1 MLPPCLEAGIMA
13 RIQQLLVPTDF
24 SPTSDIALR
33 YAFDIAPVTAAIHV
47 LHVVDETRLVAAYP
61 DGFVAE
67 LPGARD
73 ELVAS
78 AYRRLHELTKRPE
91 ATPVAVTTEVVVGRP
106 AAAIAATAKARQ
118 ADVIV
123 MGTHGRGAFA
133 HALLGSVAERVL
145 RSAPCPVLTVRDN
158 SRTADEVADELVA
171 ARRAAHV

>member
-1 MLPPCLEAGIMA
+1 MP

-47 LHVVDETRLVAAYP
+47 VHVVDETRLIAAYP

-67 LPGARD
+67 LPGARE

-78 AYRRLHELTKRPE
+78 AYTRLNELAKPP
-91 ATPVAVTTEVVVGRP
+91 ASTPVAVTTEVVVGQP
-106 AAAIAATAKARQ
+106 AAAIAAVAKARR

-123 MGTHGRGAFA
+123 MGTHGRGAVA
-133 HALLGSVAERVL
+133 HALLGSVAERVV

-158 SRTADEVADELVA
+158 SRTADEVAEELVED
-171 ARRAAHV
+171 RRAAHV

>member
-1 MLPPCLEAGIMA
+1 MP

-47 LHVVDETRLVAAYP
+47 VHVVDETRLIAAYP

-67 LPGARD
+67 LPGARE
-73 ELVAS
+73 ELVA
-78 AYRRLHELTKRPE
+78 AACTRLNDVAKP
-91 ATPVAVTTEVVVGRP
+91 AGSTPVAVTTEVVVGQP
-106 AAAIAATAKARQ
+106 AAAIAAIAKARR

-123 MGTHGRGAFA
+123 MGTHGRGRFA

-158 SRTADEVADELVA
+158 SRTADEVAEELVA
-171 ARRAAHV
+171 DRRAVHV

>member
-1 MLPPCLEAGIMA
+1 MP

-47 LHVVDETRLVAAYP
+47 VHVVDETRMVAAYP

-67 LPGARD
+67 VPGAR
-73 ELVAS
+73 EQLVAS
-78 AYRRLHELTKRPE
+78 AYTRLGELTKRPE
-91 ATPVAVTTEVVVGRP
+91 ATPVAVTTEVVVGQP
-106 AAAIAATAKARQ
+106 AAAIAAIAEARR

-133 HALLGSVAERVL
+133 RAMLGSVAERVL
-145 RSAPCPVLTVRDN
+145 RSAPCPVLTIRDN
-158 SRTADEVADELVA
+158 SHTADEVAEELVA
-171 ARRAAHV
+171 NRAAAHV